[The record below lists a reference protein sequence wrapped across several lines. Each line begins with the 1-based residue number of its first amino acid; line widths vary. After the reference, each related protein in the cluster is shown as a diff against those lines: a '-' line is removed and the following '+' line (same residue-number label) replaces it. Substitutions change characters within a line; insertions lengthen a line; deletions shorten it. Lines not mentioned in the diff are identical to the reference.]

1 METVVFEPARNGG
14 VMAQYNWKIGFPE
27 KRGPQPQ
34 AWEEWEVIGATLNPK
49 GTVYFLKL
57 GKKIDVEARE
67 REEERLAIETYGGF
81 LDDYEVGDA
90 MERSIDP
97 FRKSHFILTANVFS
111 VPGGSFHDRY
121 LQYKGMSQ
129 EQTREAMRKQVEEYV
144 RWVESLPSVVLVS
157 DSQMFPVIH
166 RRSWKVK
173 GAEEWQVRSKC
184 DASID
189 EIKIFFLKNGM
200 VGEIEEKGSD
210 AYISIMD
217 DAYCHGTDFED

>member
-1 METVVFEPARNGG
+1 METVIFEPARNGG
-14 VMAQYNWKIGFPE
+14 VMARYDWKIGFPE

-34 AWEEWEVIGATLNPK
+34 PWEEWEVLGATLNPK

-57 GKKIDVEARE
+57 GKKIDVEARA
-67 REEERLAIETYGGF
+67 REEERLARETYGGF
-81 LDDYEVGDA
+81 LDDYEVSDA

-97 FRKSHFILTANVFS
+97 FRESHFILTANVFS

-129 EQTREAMRKQVEEYV
+129 EETKEKMRQQVLDYV
-144 RWVESLPSVVLVS
+144 KWVETLPPVTLASQSV
-157 DSQMFPVIH
+157 PVIH

-173 GAEEWQVRSKC
+173 SAEEWQIRSKC

-200 VGEIEEKGSD
+200 VGEIEEKGSG